1 MKKLD
6 TFKKYHIFI
15 TKLIKTQMKN
25 LHIISLRGLAGAE
38 DTFCMEMV

>member
-1 MKKLD
+1 
-6 TFKKYHIFI
+6 
-15 TKLIKTQMKN
+15 MKN